1 MRARSSEGRHDPND
15 VGDLGIGSRR
25 RRVEFGKEMYAVP
38 TSEEREMIGNLIVR
52 LPRDRV
58 GGREVR
64 LPDLRRRAGCT
75 ALYLRARRFDRP
87 GQAPAQTENYQFT
100 AYFRST
106 RGGVNS
112 HQAIKIAGSA
122 LRVETSLWGGS
133 PDALTD

>member
-1 MRARSSEGRHDPND
+1 MS
-15 VGDLGIGSRR
+15 
-25 RRVEFGKEMYAVP
+25 
-38 TSEEREMIGNLIVR
+38 GNLIVR
-52 LPRDRV
+52 HLPRDHV

-64 LPDLRRRAGCT
+64 LPDLRYRAGRPP
-75 ALYLRARRFDRP
+75 LDLRARRFDRP
-87 GQAPAQTENYQFT
+87 GQATAQTENYQFT
-100 AYFRST
+100 AYFRSA